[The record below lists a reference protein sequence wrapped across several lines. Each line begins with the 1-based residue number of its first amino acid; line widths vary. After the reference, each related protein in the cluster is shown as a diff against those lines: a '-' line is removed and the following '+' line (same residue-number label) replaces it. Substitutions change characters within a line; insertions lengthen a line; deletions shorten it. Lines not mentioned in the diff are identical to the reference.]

1 MTKVGIVILAD
12 VETQGDKGRAFNA
25 LTSAREFKEAGDE
38 VTLLFEGAGTKW
50 VRELAADD
58 GRFGEAFGR
67 VKDVAAA
74 CSHCANVFGV
84 ADAVEASGLQLLD
97 EYRTH
102 PSLKRL
108 VDRGYQ
114 VITF

>member
-1 MTKVGIVILAD
+1 MAKVGIVLLAD
-12 VETQGDKGRAFNA
+12 TETQGDKGRAFNA

-38 VTLLFEGAGTKW
+38 VTVIFEGAGTKW
-50 VRELAADD
+50 VRELAADE
-58 GRFGEAFGR
+58 GRFGEAFAR
-67 VKDVAAA
+67 IKDVAAA
-74 CSHCANVFGV
+74 CRHCASTFEV
-84 ADAVEASGLQLLD
+84 ADAVTASGLPLLD
-97 EYRTH
+97 EYATH